1 MGKVTIIKRGDSRE
15 GMTFPVID
23 YHEVKDVYTIE
34 DMGRC
39 YDYHFT
45 ELMAEPDPDEVD
57 LIGNPPH
64 YGEGDIE
71 CIDYMQ
77 DNMEPTMFWGYLEGN
92 VKKYLHRYRHKNGL
106 EDLKKAQ
113 WYLTY
118 LITEMEEDY
127 DD

>member
-1 MGKVTIIKRGDSRE
+1 MKRIAQTVFLIAVGAR
-15 GMTFPVID
+15 
-23 YHEVKDVYTIE
+23 
-34 DMGRC
+34 
-39 YDYHFT
+39 T